1 MTNNEYLEKCLA
13 GNSPEKDK
21 EERLNDA
28 VPEGT
33 LIKMLAKE
41 KRDLQ
46 LENLELKR
54 MVAVLKDDNKALKEY
69 CNELIAKAGIKD
81 MSKLI
86 NSMVN
91 LWSQI
96 SKKIEPIKDLC
107 NKTDELKNALL
118 TFVEQCEKQTGE

>member
-1 MTNNEYLEKCLA
+1 MADNEYLEKRLA
-13 GNSPEKDK
+13 DKPEK

-46 LENLELKR
+46 LENLELRR
-54 MVAVLKDDNKALKEY
+54 MIAVLKDDNKALKEY
-69 CNELIAKAGIKD
+69 CNELTARAGVKD

-86 NSMVN
+86 NSMTN

-96 SKKIEPIKDLC
+96 SKRIEPIKDLC
-107 NKTDELKNALL
+107 NKTDELKEALMA
-118 TFVEQCEKQTGE
+118 FVEQCEKQTDEEP